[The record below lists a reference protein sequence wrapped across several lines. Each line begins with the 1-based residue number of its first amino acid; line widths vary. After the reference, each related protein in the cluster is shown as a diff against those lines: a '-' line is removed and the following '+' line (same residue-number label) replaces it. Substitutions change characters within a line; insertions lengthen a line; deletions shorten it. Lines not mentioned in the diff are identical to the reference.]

1 MDLTGTGLETVL
13 YQYRHAALETSHNLF
28 LQIFTVE
35 IYLVSNLAAFE
46 KNKILISKNVLTICQ
61 EYSQSHYI
69 FTTCLVILQS
79 AVSFPDIILVA
90 KQLHTSVCPSVTEIL
105 FWAIVL
111 EVLIGPPIF
120 IIFAQAVGVAVG
132 RRSGGGL
139 ART

>member
-1 MDLTGTGLETVL
+1 MDITGTGLETV

-28 LQIFTVE
+28 LLIFTVE
-35 IYLVSNLAAFE
+35 IYLSNLAAFE

-120 IIFAQAVGVAVG
+120 IILTQAVGVAVG

-139 ART
+139 TTT